1 MIKTGRGFDMR
12 RTALCLLLAAWI
24 VPAAIAAEKYTGPRP
39 PKPDMLYLVHA
50 DNLVATEAAEAKQ
63 ESGKKDETV
72 YTMPGANSSARTP
85 LAEPIFLI
93 ESDKILP
100 ERLEL
105 YRWDVKNGH
114 RELLVK
120 SGKRGGSRPLHLSV
134 TKLDGRLYRVEASEP
149 LTDGQYSV
157 SPNDSNHVFCFEVF

>member
-1 MIKTGRGFDMR
+1 MR
-12 RTALCLLLAAWI
+12 RTLFVLLAACTLAGI
-24 VPAAIAAEKYTGPRP
+24 SAVAAEKYTGPRP
-39 PKPDMLYLVHA
+39 PKPDMLYLMHA
-50 DNLVATEAAEAKQ
+50 DNLVPTEAAEAKQ

-72 YTMPGANSSARTP
+72 YTLAGASSSARTP
-85 LAEPIFLI
+85 LVEPIFLI

-105 YRWDVKNGH
+105 YRWDVKSGH

-120 SGKRGGSRPLHLSV
+120 SGKKGGARPLHLSV

-149 LTDGQYSV
+149 LSDGQYSV
-157 SPNDSNHVFCFEVF
+157 SPNDSNRVFCFEVF